1 MSQNTVNP
9 NAVGAYENLENRFRR
24 WSALRDAAGML
35 HWDMSAMMPE
45 GGHSARGEQLAALGV
60 VSHQLLTEPK
70 TGELLDAA
78 TEQKAGLDV
87 WQRANLHEM
96 RRAHIHGTAL
106 SSELVEALS
115 KASTT
120 CEGIWRQARPNAD
133 FAMVKPHLE
142 AIVRLVREAAL
153 AKSEKLG
160 LPAYEALMD
169 EYEPGN
175 RVADIDVIFDDYAA
189 FLPDFLAAVLER
201 QARETAP
208 VQPKGPFPETL
219 QKALGERVM
228 KTIGFD
234 FDHGR
239 LDTSL
244 HPFCGG
250 VPDDVRITTRYAED
264 DVASALMGIIH
275 ETGHAMYERGLPAKW
290 RMQPVGAA
298 RGMALHESQSLLV
311 EMQAARSAAFCAYLS
326 PMLKE
331 TFPGNDSAFAPENLT
346 RLYSRVKPGFIRVDA
361 DEVTYP
367 AHVILR
373 YRLEQALVA
382 GDLQVSDI
390 PAAWNEGM
398 KSLLGI
404 TPPSDR
410 EGCLQDIHWFDGAI
424 GYFPCYSLG
433 AMTAAQL
440 YTAACAANPD
450 IPTAIARG
458 DFKPLMA
465 WLRPNVH
472 ERGSS
477 MTTAEI
483 VTAATGRPLDVSIFK
498 AHLKRRYLPN

>member
-1 MSQNTVNP
+1 VSENT
-9 NAVGAYENLENRFRR
+9 VGAYESLEQRFRR
-24 WSALRDAAGML
+24 WSALRDASGVL
-35 HWDMSAMMPE
+35 QWDLAAMMPE
-45 GGHSARGEQLAALGV
+45 GGYNARGEQLAALGV
-60 VSHQLLTEPK
+60 VSHELLTEPK

-78 TEQKAGLDV
+78 TAQTTGLDT

-96 RRAHIHGTAL
+96 RRAHIHATAL
-106 SSELVEALS
+106 SSDLVEALS

-120 CEGIWRQARPNAD
+120 CEAVWRQARPNAD
-133 FAMVKPHLE
+133 FAAVKPQLE
-142 AIVRLVREAAL
+142 TIVRLIREAAE

-160 LPAYEALMD
+160 LSPYEALMD
-169 EYEPGN
+169 EYEPGS
-175 RVADIDVIFDDYAA
+175 RTADIDVIFSDYAA
-189 FLPDFLAAVLER
+189 FLPGFLAAVLER
-201 QARETAP
+201 QAKLPAP
-208 VQPKGPFPETL
+208 VAPKGPFPAAL
-219 QKALGERVM
+219 QKTLGERVM

-250 VPDDVRITTRYAED
+250 VPDDVRITTRYTED

-275 ETGHAMYERGLPAKW
+275 ETGHAMYERGLPAQW
-290 RMQPVGAA
+290 RMQPVGFA

-311 EMQAARSAAFCAYLS
+311 EMQAARSPAFCAYLS

-331 TFPGNDSAFAPENLT
+331 TFPGNDAAFAPENLV
-346 RLYSRVKPGFIRVDA
+346 RLYSRVKPDFIRVDA

-382 GDLQVSDI
+382 GDLQVGDI
-390 PAAWNEGM
+390 PGAWNEGM
-398 KSLLGI
+398 QNLLGI
-404 TPPSDR
+404 KPPSDR
-410 EGCLQDIHWFDGAI
+410 EGCLQDIHWYSGAI

-440 YTAACAANPD
+440 YAAACAANPD
-450 IPTAIARG
+450 IPAAIARG
-458 DFKPLMA
+458 DFRPLMA

-483 VTAATGRPLDVSIFK
+483 VTAATGRPLDVAVFK
-498 AHLKRRYLPN
+498 AHLKRRYLPD

>member
-1 MSQNTVNP
+1 
-9 NAVGAYENLENRFRR
+9 VGAYEHLEQRFRR

-70 TGELLDAA
+70 TGELLEAA
-78 TEQKAGLDV
+78 AEEERGLDA
-87 WQRANLHEM
+87 WQRANLAEM
-96 RRAHIHGTAL
+96 RRTHVHATAL
-106 SSELVEALS
+106 SADLVEAMS
-115 KASTT
+115 KAATA
-120 CEGIWRQARPNAD
+120 CEAVWRQARPAGD

-142 AIVRLVREAAL
+142 AVIRLVREVSQ
-153 AKSEKLG
+153 AKAGKLG
-160 LPAYEALMD
+160 LSPYEALMD
-169 EYEPGN
+169 EYEPGG
-175 RVADIDVIFDDYAA
+175 RTAAIDAIFTDYAA
-189 FLPDFLAAVLER
+189 FLPEFLAAVLER
-201 QARETAP
+201 QAKLPAP
-208 VQPKGPFPETL
+208 LQPKGPFPAEKQKTL
-219 QKALGERVM
+219 GQRVM

-250 VPDDVRITTRYAED
+250 VPDDVRITTRYSED
-264 DVASALMGIIH
+264 DVVSALMGIIH

-290 RMQPVGAA
+290 RMQPVGAS

-311 EMQAARSAAFCAYLS
+311 EMQAARSPAFCAYLS
-326 PMLKE
+326 PLLKE
-331 TFPGNDSAFAPENLT
+331 AFPGNDDAFAADNLA
-346 RLYSRVKPGFIRVDA
+346 RLYSRVKPDFIRVDA

-373 YRLEQALVA
+373 YRLEQALVK
-382 GDLQVSDI
+382 GDLQVADI
-390 PAAWNEGM
+390 PGAWNDGM
-398 KSLLGI
+398 KALLGI

-410 EGCLQDIHWFDGAI
+410 EGCLQDIHWYDGAV

-440 YTAACAANPD
+440 YAAACAANPD
-450 IPTAIARG
+450 IPASIARG
-458 DFKPLMA
+458 DFAPLMA

-483 VTAATGRPLDVSIFK
+483 VTAATGRPLDVGVFK
-498 AHLKRRYLPN
+498 AHLKRRYLPAS

>member
-1 MSQNTVNP
+1 VSANTVNV
-9 NAVGAYENLENRFRR
+9 NTVGAYENLETRFRR

-45 GGHSARGEQLAALGV
+45 GGHSARAEQLAALGV
-60 VSHQLLTEPK
+60 ISHQLLTESK
-70 TGELLDAA
+70 TGELLEAA
-78 TEQKAGLDV
+78 HEEAKGLDA

-96 RRAHIHGTAL
+96 RRVHVHATAL
-106 SSELVEALS
+106 NSDLVEAMS
-115 KASTT
+115 KAGTS
-120 CEGIWRQARPNAD
+120 CEAVWRQARPAGD
-133 FAMVKPHLE
+133 FAAVKPYLE
-142 AIVRLVREAAL
+142 TIFRLVREAAQ

-160 LPAYEALMD
+160 LTPYEALMD
-169 EYEPGN
+169 EYEPGS
-175 RVADIDVIFDDYAA
+175 RTAAIDVIFSDYAA
-189 FLPDFLAAVLER
+189 FLPDFLGAVLER
-201 QARETAP
+201 QAKQPAP
-208 VQPKGPFPETL
+208 IEPKGPFPAEK

-250 VPDDVRITTRYAED
+250 VPDDVRITTRYEESS
-264 DVASALMGIIH
+264 VTSALMGIIH
-275 ETGHAMYERGLPAKW
+275 ETGHAMYERGLPVKW
-290 RMQPVGAA
+290 RLQPVGQA

-311 EMQAARSAAFCAYLS
+311 EMQAARSADFCAFLS

-331 TFPGNDSAFAPENLT
+331 TFPGNDAAFAPENLV
-346 RLYSRVKPGFIRVDA
+346 RLYSRVEPGFIRVDA

-382 GDLQVSDI
+382 GDLQVADI
-390 PAAWNEGM
+390 PGAWNEGM
-398 KSLLGI
+398 QNLLGI
-404 TPPSDR
+404 KPPSDR
-410 EGCLQDIHWFDGAI
+410 EGCLQDIHWFDGAV

-440 YTAACAANPD
+440 YAAACKANPD
-450 IPTAIARG
+450 IPSAIARG
-458 DFKPLMA
+458 DFAPLMA

-483 VTAATGRPLDVSIFK
+483 VTAATGRPLDVAVFK
-498 AHLKRRYLPN
+498 AHLQRRYLPN

>member
-1 MSQNTVNP
+1 VSQNTV
-9 NAVGAYENLENRFRR
+9 GAYESLEQRFRR

-45 GGHSARGEQLAALGV
+45 GGHSARAEQLAALGV
-60 VSHQLLTEPK
+60 VSHQLLTEAK
-70 TGELLDAA
+70 TGELLQAA
-78 TEQKAGLDV
+78 GDEAKGLDT
-87 WQRANLHEM
+87 WQRANLSEM
-96 RRAHIHGTAL
+96 RRVHVHATAL
-106 SSELVEALS
+106 SSDLVEALS
-115 KASTT
+115 KASTA
-120 CEGIWRQARPNAD
+120 CEAVWRQARPAGD
-133 FAMVKPHLE
+133 FAMVQPHLE
-142 AIVRLVREAAL
+142 AIVRLVREAAQ

-160 LPAYEALMD
+160 LSPYEALMD
-169 EYEPGN
+169 EYEPGS
-175 RVADIDVIFDDYAA
+175 RTAAIDAVFSNYAA
-189 FLPDFLAAVLER
+189 FLPEFLEAVLER
-201 QARETAP
+201 QAKAP
-208 VQPKGPFPETL
+208 KPIEPKGPFPVEK

-250 VPDDVRITTRYAED
+250 VPDDVRITTRYDETA
-264 DVASALMGIIH
+264 VTSALMGIIH
-275 ETGHAMYERGLPAKW
+275 ETGHAMYERGLPSQW
-290 RMQPVGAA
+290 RLQPVGQS

-311 EMQAARSAAFCAYLS
+311 EMQASRSIEFCRFLS
-326 PMLKE
+326 PLLNE
-331 TFPGNDSAFAPENLT
+331 TFPGNEAAFAPENLQ
-346 RLYSRVKPGFIRVDA
+346 RLYSRVERGFIRVDA

-373 YRLEQALVA
+373 YRLEQALVK
-382 GDLQVSDI
+382 GDLKVADI
-390 PAAWNEGM
+390 PGAWNDGM
-398 KSLLGI
+398 KALLGI

-440 YTAACAANPD
+440 YAAACEANPA
-450 IPTAIARG
+450 IPASIARG
-458 DFKPLMA
+458 DFAPLMA

-477 MTTAEI
+477 MATAEI
-483 VTAATGRPLDVSIFK
+483 VTAATGRPLDVEVFK

>member
-1 MSQNTVNP
+1 VSQNTAKSNT
-9 NAVGAYENLENRFRR
+9 VGAYENLEQRFRR
-24 WSALRDAAGML
+24 WSALRDAAGVL
-35 HWDMSAMMPE
+35 QWDLSAMMPE
-45 GGHSARGEQLAALGV
+45 GGHNARGEQLAALGV
-60 VSHQLLTEPK
+60 VSHELLTEPK

-78 TEQKAGLDV
+78 TEQTAGLDT
-87 WQRANLHEM
+87 WQRANLYEM
-96 RRAHIHGTAL
+96 RRAHIHATAL
-106 SSELVEALS
+106 SSDLVEALS
-115 KASTT
+115 KASTS
-120 CEGIWRQARPNAD
+120 CEAIWRQARPNAD

-142 AIVRLVREAAL
+142 TIIRLIREAAQ
-153 AKSEKLG
+153 AKAEKLG
-160 LPAYEALMD
+160 LSPYEALMD
-169 EYEPGN
+169 EYEPGS
-175 RVADIDVIFDDYAA
+175 RTADIDVIFSNYAA
-189 FLPDFLAAVLER
+189 FLPGFLAAVLER
-201 QARETAP
+201 QAKQPAL
-208 VQPKGPFPETL
+208 VAPKGPFPAAS
-219 QKALGERVM
+219 QKTLGERVM

-234 FDHGR
+234 FEHGR

-250 VPDDVRITTRYAED
+250 VPDDVRITTRYSED

-290 RMQPVGAA
+290 RMQPVGFA
-298 RGMALHESQSLLV
+298 RGMALHESQSLLI
-311 EMQAARSAAFCAYLS
+311 EMQAARSPAFCAYLS

-331 TFPGNDSAFAPENLT
+331 TFAGNDAAFAPDNLV
-346 RLYSRVKPGFIRVDA
+346 RLYSTVKPDFIRVEA

-382 GDLQVSDI
+382 GDLEVADL
-390 PAAWNEGM
+390 PGAWNEGM

-410 EGCLQDIHWFDGAI
+410 EGCLQDIHWYGGSV

-440 YTAACAANPD
+440 YAAACKANPD
-450 IPTAIARG
+450 IPAAIARG
-458 DFKPLMA
+458 DFAPLMA

-477 MTTAEI
+477 LTTAEI
-483 VTAATGRPLDVSIFK
+483 VTAATGRPLDVEVFK
-498 AHLKRRYLPN
+498 AHLQRRYLPG

>member
-1 MSQNTVNP
+1 VSQNTANL
-9 NAVGAYENLENRFRR
+9 NTVGAYENLEQRFRR

-60 VSHQLLTEPK
+60 VSHQLLIEPK
-70 TGELLDAA
+70 TGELLTEA
-78 TEQKAGLDV
+78 TEQRTGLDA

-96 RRAHIHGTAL
+96 RRAHIHATAL

-120 CEGIWRQARPNAD
+120 CEGVWRQARPKAD

-142 AIVRLVREAAL
+142 TIVRLVREAAQ

-160 LPAYEALMD
+160 LPPYEALMD

-175 RVADIDVIFDDYAA
+175 RTADIDAIFDGYAA
-189 FLPDFLAAVLER
+189 FLPDFLAAVLDR
-201 QARETAP
+201 QAKETPP
-208 VQPKGPFPETL
+208 VQPKGPFPAAL
-219 QKALGERVM
+219 QKTLGERVM

-250 VPDDVRITTRYAED
+250 VPDDVRITTRYSED

-311 EMQAARSAAFCAYLS
+311 EMQAARSLAFCAYLS
-326 PMLKE
+326 PMLTE
-331 TFPGNDSAFAPENLT
+331 TFPGNDAAFAPENLA
-346 RLYSRVKPGFIRVDA
+346 RLYSRVQPGFIRVDA

-382 GDLQVSDI
+382 GDLQVADI
-390 PAAWNEGM
+390 PGAWNEGM

-440 YTAACAANPD
+440 YAAACKADPD
-450 IPTAIARG
+450 IPSAIARG
-458 DFKPLMA
+458 DFSPLMA

-483 VTAATGRPLDVSIFK
+483 VTAATGRPLDVGVFK
-498 AHLKRRYLPN
+498 AHLKRRYLPD

>member
-1 MSQNTVNP
+1 VTE

-45 GGHSARGEQLAALGV
+45 GGHGARGEQLAALGV

-70 TGELLDAA
+70 TAELLEAA
-78 TEQKAGLDV
+78 TGQTGGLDT

-96 RRAHIHGTAL
+96 RRAHSHATAL
-106 SSELVEALS
+106 SSDLVEALS

-120 CEGIWRQARPNAD
+120 CEGIWRQARPKAD

-142 AIVRLVREAAL
+142 TIVRLVREAAQ
-153 AKSEKLG
+153 AKSGKLG
-160 LPAYEALMD
+160 LPPYEALMD

-175 RVADIDVIFDDYAA
+175 RTAAIDAIFDDYAA

-201 QARETAP
+201 QARETPP
-208 VQPKGPFPETL
+208 VQPKGPFPAAQ

-275 ETGHAMYERGLPAKW
+275 ETGHAMYERGLPAQW

-311 EMQAARSAAFCAYLS
+311 EMQAARSPAFCAYLS

-331 TFPGNDSAFAPENLT
+331 TFPGNDTAFAPENLA
-346 RLYSRVKPGFIRVDA
+346 RLYSRVEPGFIRVDA

-373 YRLEQALVA
+373 YRLEQALVS
-382 GDLQVSDI
+382 GDLEVGDI

-440 YTAACAANPD
+440 YAAACKADPQ
-450 IPTAIARG
+450 IPAAIARG
-458 DFKPLMA
+458 DFVPLMA

-477 MTTAEI
+477 LTTAEI
-483 VTAATGRPLDVSIFK
+483 VTAATGRPLDVGVFK
-498 AHLKRRYLPN
+498 AHLKRRYLPD

>member
-1 MSQNTVNP
+1 MSANT
-9 NAVGAYENLENRFRR
+9 VGAYENLENRFRR

-45 GGHSARGEQLAALGV
+45 GGHSARAEQLAALGV
-60 VSHQLLTEPK
+60 VSHQLLTESK
-70 TGELLDAA
+70 TGELLEAA
-78 TEQKAGLDV
+78 HEEAKGLDT
-87 WQRANLHEM
+87 WQRANLNEM
-96 RRAHIHGTAL
+96 RRVHVHATAL
-106 SSELVEALS
+106 NSDLVEALS
-115 KASTT
+115 KAGTA
-120 CEGIWRQARPNAD
+120 CEAVWRQARPAGD
-133 FAMVKPHLE
+133 FAAVKPYLE
-142 AIVRLVREAAL
+142 TIIRLVREAAQ

-160 LPAYEALMD
+160 LTPYEALMD
-169 EYEPGN
+169 EYEPGS
-175 RVADIDVIFDDYAA
+175 RTAAIDVIFSDYAA
-189 FLPDFLAAVLER
+189 FLPDFLGAVLER
-201 QARETAP
+201 QAKAAP
-208 VQPKGPFPETL
+208 PIQPKGPFPL
-219 QKALGERVM
+219 AQQKALGERVM

-250 VPDDVRITTRYAED
+250 VPDDVRITTRYEEGS
-264 DVASALMGIIH
+264 VTSALMGIIH
-275 ETGHAMYERGLPAKW
+275 ETGHAMYERGLPSKW
-290 RMQPVGAA
+290 RLQPVGQA

-311 EMQAARSAAFCAYLS
+311 EMQAARGADFCAFLS

-331 TFPGNDSAFAPENLT
+331 AFTGNDAAFAPENLV
-346 RLYSRVKPGFIRVDA
+346 RLYSKVEPGFIRVDA

-382 GDLQVSDI
+382 GDLQVADI
-390 PAAWNEGM
+390 PGAWNEGM
-398 KSLLGI
+398 QNLLGI
-404 TPPSDR
+404 KPPSDR
-410 EGCLQDIHWFDGAI
+410 EGCLQDIHWFDGAV

-440 YTAACAANPD
+440 YAAACKADPA
-450 IPTAIARG
+450 IPAAIARG
-458 DFKPLMA
+458 DFGPLMA

-483 VTAATGRPLDVSIFK
+483 VTAATGRPLDVAVFK
-498 AHLKRRYLPN
+498 AHLQRRYLPN